1 MIFADERVLA
11 AKRAAHEA
19 LIAED
24 PTTITVHRS
33 GQMDDGA
40 GGVMPIDE
48 DLPPFVGRLLPE
60 SSTTRTRQTDVGP
73 VEEQAWQLLAPADAD
88 ISDAAGVNDEFDALG
103 KRFRVV
109 RVRPLRWK
117 AQVYG
122 YQVDCVAL

>member
-24 PTTITVHRS
+24 PTTITIHRS
-33 GQMDDGA
+33 GQVNDGI
-40 GGVMPIDE
+40 GGVIVIDE
-48 DLPPFVGRLLPE
+48 DLPPFTGRLLPE

-73 VEEQAWQLLAPADAD
+73 VEEQAWELLAPADAD

-122 YQVDCVAL
+122 YQADCVAL